1 MVVPDWEVPRYHYL
15 PSPICSHTQKKK
27 QVLKKKET
35 PQTKASFHDSW
46 LQVPFNN
53 KKTTKFMHS
62 FDQIIFISKL
72 PPQTKKKH
80 QLFFLW
86 STLYTSPLFTPSTCF
101 LHRHNIPSIPTW
113 CVDSRGL
120 VVSEMQDPLGV
131 SCHLLSRYEYI
142 RLLFESCWLSLS
154 QLLLVFHMKERVL
167 KSLNIPTKHIKFVL
181 SLDSRKGATKQNVTQ
196 AVDFNFFKVT
206 KE

>member
-1 MVVPDWEVPRYHYL
+1 MKVIQNQKGNKQLLEKNWCCESNTFFFNR
-15 PSPICSHTQKKK
+15 ICSHTKKK

-35 PQTKASFHDSW
+35 PQTKASFLDSW

-53 KKTTKFMHS
+53 KTPTKFMHS

-72 PPQTKKKH
+72 PPQTNKKASAR
-80 QLFFLW
+80 FLW

-120 VVSEMQDPLGV
+120 VVSEMQDPLYRSFLSSPFQV
-131 SCHLLSRYEYI
+131 WIHSASFRILLI
-142 RLLFESCWLSLS
+142 
-154 QLLLVFHMKERVL
+154 
-167 KSLNIPTKHIKFVL
+167 
-181 SLDSRKGATKQNVTQ
+181 VTQ
-196 AVDFNFFKVT
+196 LVASCSSNERKSSKGPEHIHKT
-206 KE
+206 HQICLESW

>member
-27 QVLKKKET
+27 QVLKKKKHLK
-35 PQTKASFHDSW
+35 PKHRFMILDFRC
-46 LQVPFNN
+46 LL
-53 KKTTKFMHS
+53 TTKKQPNS
-62 FDQIIFISKL
+62 CTRSTKL
-72 PPQTKKKH
+72 SSSQSSPHKPKKKH